1 MSFILDAIAKSE
13 QERQQQEV
21 PGARTLALPATGIR
35 QPRRVLPYFVG
46 GALLLNA
53 VVLVIWM
60 QAGQTL
66 LNWSSPTVTK
76 NLDREIQ
83 PVIVPE
89 QAIPSDATESPGAT
103 ANATTPEVVAKI
115 NITAPMIES
124 RVELDNA
131 SPVSSNE
138 RVVNPLSEPETVE
151 SELATTTILVDPN
164 GWERIE
170 PDTLSNKALSG
181 QEAEPVRN
189 LLDSG
194 VNSKVSRLS
203 ELPSAV
209 RKDLPTVVF
218 SGHLYS
224 SNPASSIVFVDE
236 GRPVMKG
243 RHIMDELFL
252 HEITPTGVIVEFRGY
267 LIEVGV
273 LQNWTLN

>member
-60 QAGQTL
+60 QTGETL
-66 LNWSSPTVTK
+66 LNWSSPMVIK
-76 NLDREIQ
+76 NIDRETQ
-83 PVIVPE
+83 PAIAPE
-89 QAIPSDATESPGAT
+89 QAIPSDSTESPVAT
-103 ANATTPEVVAKI
+103 ANATTPEVVAEV
-115 NITAPMIES
+115 NITAPMNES
-124 RVELDNA
+124 RVKLDNA
-131 SPVSSNE
+131 SLASSNE
-138 RVVNPLSEPETVE
+138 GVVNPSSEPEAAQ
-151 SELATTTILVDPN
+151 SDPATTTTLVDPN

-243 RHIMDELFL
+243 RQIMDQLFL

>member
-76 NLDREIQ
+76 NIDRPTQ
-83 PVIVPE
+83 PTIVPE
-89 QAIPSDATESPGAT
+89 QAIPSDSTESGAT
-103 ANATTPEVVAKI
+103 ANATTPEVVAEI
-115 NITAPMIES
+115 NITAPMNES

-131 SPVSSNE
+131 SPASSNE

-151 SELATTTILVDPN
+151 SEPATTTTLVDPN

-170 PDTLSNKALSG
+170 PDTLSNKARSG
-181 QEAEPVRN
+181 EGAEPVRN
-189 LLDSG
+189 ILDTG
-194 VNSKVSRLS
+194 VMHKVSRLS

-209 RKDLPTVVF
+209 RKDLPTVIF

-224 SNPASSIVFVDE
+224 SNPASSIVFIDE

-243 RHIMDELFL
+243 RQIMDELFL

>member
-21 PGARTLALPATGIR
+21 PGARTLALPATSIR
-35 QPRRVLPYFVG
+35 QPRRVLPYFVI

-53 VVLVIWM
+53 AVLVIWM
-60 QAGQTL
+60 QAGGTL

-76 NLDREIQ
+76 NVDQQTPQTI
-83 PVIVPE
+83 
-89 QAIPSDATESPGAT
+89 IPNITNSSDSTVSIGVT
-103 ANATTPEVVAKI
+103 TNATTPDVAGEI
-115 NITAPMIES
+115 EITPSLNES
-124 RVELDNA
+124 LVELESVMSA
-131 SPVSSNE
+131 STDETTVDL
-138 RVVNPLSEPETVE
+138 LSEPEIAQ
-151 SELATTTILVDPN
+151 SEPVSTTAIGVPD

-181 QEAEPVRN
+181 QAGEPVRN
-189 LLDSG
+189 MPGIG
-194 VNSKVSRLS
+194 VMNKVSRLS
-203 ELPSAV
+203 KLPSAV

-224 SNPASSIVFVDE
+224 SNPDSSVVFVDG
-236 GRPVMKG
+236 GRPVMRG
-243 RHIMDELFL
+243 RQIMDELFL

>member
-21 PGARTLALPATGIR
+21 PGVRTLALPATGIR
-35 QPRRVLPYFVG
+35 QPRRVLPYFVVA
-46 GALLLNA
+46 ALLLNA
-53 VVLVIWM
+53 AVLVIWM
-60 QAGQTL
+60 QSGQTL
-66 LNWSSPTVTK
+66 LNWFSPSVTE
-76 NLDREIQ
+76 NVDWSTQ
-83 PVIVPE
+83 QAIVPDH
-89 QAIPSDATESPGAT
+89 AISTDSAGTVDAS
-103 ANATTPEVVAKI
+103 ANATTPEV
-115 NITAPMIES
+115 TASIDNTASMNES
-124 RVELDNA
+124 LVELKSA
-131 SPVSSNE
+131 TPTSPRETTLDLV
-138 RVVNPLSEPETVE
+138 SEPETVE
-151 SELATTTILVDPN
+151 SEPTTTMTLGDPD

-189 LLDSG
+189 LLGSG
-194 VNSKVSRLS
+194 VKRKVSRLS

-209 RKDLPTVVF
+209 RNDLPTVVF

-224 SNPASSIVFVDE
+224 SNPASSIVFIDE

-243 RHIMDELFL
+243 RQIMDELFL

>member
-21 PGARTLALPATGIR
+21 PGVRTLALPTTGIR
-35 QPRRVLPYFVG
+35 QPRRVLPYFVVA
-46 GALLLNA
+46 ALLLNA
-53 VVLVIWM
+53 AVLLIWM
-60 QAGQTL
+60 QSGQSL
-66 LNWSSPTVTK
+66 LNWFSPFVTEK
-76 NLDREIQ
+76 VDRSTQ
-83 PVIVPE
+83 QAIVPDH
-89 QAIPSDATESPGAT
+89 AISSDSAGPVGVT
-103 ANATTPEVVAKI
+103 ANATTPEV
-115 NITAPMIES
+115 TAS
-124 RVELDNA
+124 FDNTTSMNQSLVDLKSA
-131 SPVSSNE
+131 TPTSTNE
-138 RVVNPLSEPETVE
+138 TTLGLVSEPEPVE
-151 SELATTTILVDPN
+151 SEPTTTTTLADPD

-170 PDTLSNKALSG
+170 PDTLSNTALSG

-194 VNSKVSRLS
+194 VNREVSRLS

-209 RKDLPTVVF
+209 RNDLPTVVF

-224 SNPASSIVFVDE
+224 SNPASSIVFIDE

-243 RHIMDELFL
+243 RQIMDELFL

>member
-53 VVLVIWM
+53 VVLVIWI
-60 QAGQTL
+60 QADQTL

-76 NLDREIQ
+76 NVDRETR
-83 PVIVPE
+83 PAIVPE
-89 QAIPSDATESPGAT
+89 QAISSDSTESPGAT
-103 ANATTPEVVAKI
+103 ANATTPEVVAEI
-115 NITAPMIES
+115 NITAPMNES

-131 SPVSSNE
+131 SPASSNE

-151 SELATTTILVDPN
+151 SEPATTTTLVDPN

-170 PDTLSNKALSG
+170 PDTLSNKARSG
-181 QEAEPVRN
+181 EGVEPVRN
-189 LLDSG
+189 ILDTG
-194 VNSKVSRLS
+194 VMHKVSRLS

-209 RKDLPTVVF
+209 RKDLPTVIF

-224 SNPASSIVFVDE
+224 SNPASSIVFIDE

-243 RHIMDELFL
+243 RQIMDELFL